1 MPVNSPGGS
10 FLRAMTAVDVAA
22 HWSGILNDTAPQTS
36 SECDAAVALPQPK
49 TILVVEDNHL
59 NSRLLEVRL
68 GIHGYAVLTTPSG
81 MASLNIAREQKPDLI
96 LMDIQ
101 LPDISGIE
109 AIRRLRADEE
119 TRAIPVIV
127 VTAFVMA
134 SEKASIVAS
143 GCEAFVGK
151 PFDGDEL
158 VNLIERHTQPPLT
171 C

>member
-1 MPVNSPGGS
+1 
-10 FLRAMTAVDVAA
+10 MTAVDDAA
-22 HWSGILNDTAPQTS
+22 HWSVILNDTVPQTS
-36 SECDAAVALPQPK
+36 SEWDAAVASPQRK
-49 TILVVEDNHL
+49 TILVVEDNDL

-68 GIHGYAVLTTPSG
+68 GLHGYAVLTTPSG
-81 MASLNIAREQKPDLI
+81 IASLNIAREQKPDLI

-109 AIRRLRADEE
+109 FLREAAE
-119 TRAIPVIV
+119 ICPVIV

-143 GCEAFVGK
+143 GCEAYVGK